1 MKFVAP
7 FTITVLISWVL
18 YRQKGTW
25 SPAEVYPKAD
35 YDRDAAGRRV
45 SSTRR
50 RSDDTHFYE
59 ESRDLLEDRA
69 MGGVVKYPQQ
79 GGDVQGGFTKSNPL
93 SV

>member
-50 RSDDTHFYE
+50 RPDDTHFYE

-69 MGGVVKYPQQ
+69 FQGKVTYPQQ